1 MNSINKNSGFTL
13 IELIIVVAI
22 LGILAATAVNGF
34 DSQKRKGYRTDAISS
49 LTVMA
54 QKQENWRSSTG
65 AYSNSIDDVGGAA
78 SQSADGK
85 VRYNLTLSNVTS
97 DTYTITA
104 TAQAPQTNDTDCVKF
119 ILEHTGRKTAEKS
132 DATANKKCWPK

>member
-1 MNSINKNSGFTL
+1 MNSINKNNGFSL

-22 LGILAATAVNGF
+22 LGILAATAVSAF
-34 DSQKRKGYRTDAISS
+34 DSQKRKSYRTDAISS
-49 LTVMA
+49 ITVMA

-78 SQSADGK
+78 SQSVDGK

-104 TAQAPQTNDTDCVKF
+104 AALAPQTNDTDCDKF
-119 ILEHTGRKTAEKS
+119 ILEHTGRKTALKS
-132 DATANKKCWPK
+132 DATANTKCWPK

>member
-1 MNSINKNSGFTL
+1 MNSINKSNGFTL
-13 IELIIVVAI
+13 IEIIIVIAI
-22 LGILAATAVNGF
+22 LGILAATAVSTF
-34 DSQKRKGYRTDAISS
+34 DSQKRKSYRTDAISS
-49 LTVMA
+49 VSVMA

-85 VRYNLTLSNVTS
+85 VRYTLSLSNITS

-104 TAQAPQTNDTDCVKF
+104 EANAPQTKDTDCLKF

-132 DATANKKCWPK
+132 DATANTKCWPK